1 MPSEKVDLIF
11 GGDPS
16 GAVNAAKKV
25 TEETNKV
32 AQSGKQASQNFEQI
46 SNGASQLV
54 ARVKKAALAVT
65 ALGAA
70 AYALVRPFK
79 RHVQEAEKLS
89 RALEISYEKAQE
101 LTIAEKEAGLAV
113 GSIREAI
120 EGIARAQAKG
130 IISPDLLKLG
140 LSFEQINKAKPDELF
155 DILSKKFSQGSLT
168 AKEFQSAVNIMGS
181 SGSQVILK
189 MAGNFEQFR
198 EIARNSGKIIANE
211 TFGKIIHES
220 EVFLGQIKS
229 LADEITQA
237 ITPFENFAQAVAGAF
252 SKINTVLEDI
262 RFGFLL
268 YVNYQKNLA
277 AGMEDLEAREAAAI
291 QSIETVMATRSRVEA
306 VKAARNVG
314 GGLQEERAEG
324 AVDLLEFLQG
334 RARGGGESEIS
345 SLQRVG
351 LAATAGE
358 AEGIRL
364 QRRQLVKADS
374 ILKQLQKQTI
384 ALETQL

>member
-1 MPSEKVDLIF
+1 MPTESVDIIF
-11 GGDPS
+11 KGDPS
-16 GAVNAAKKV
+16 DAVNSAKKV
-25 TEETNKV
+25 TEETNKIGK
-32 AQSGKQASQNFEQI
+32 SGKVASESFLQI
-46 SNGASQLV
+46 SSEISQI
-54 ARVKKAALAVT
+54 RGKIGKITLAIT
-65 ALGAA
+65 GLGAA
-70 AYALVRPFK
+70 AYALIRPFK
-79 RHVQEAEKLS
+79 RHVEEAEKLS

-120 EGIARAQAKG
+120 EGIAKAQSQG
-130 IISPDLLKLG
+130 IISPALLDLG
-140 LSFEQINKAKPDELF
+140 LSFEQINKAKPDQLF

-168 AKEFQSAVNIMGS
+168 AKQFQAAVDIMGS

-198 EIARNSGKIIANE
+198 DIARNSGKIIADE

-220 EVFLGQIKS
+220 EVFLAQIKN
-229 LADEITQA
+229 LADEITRA
-237 ITPFENFAQAVAGAF
+237 ITPFEDFAQAVAGSF

-306 VKAARNVG
+306 VKAARQIG
-314 GGLQEERAEG
+314 SGLDEERAQG
-324 AVDLLEFLQG
+324 AVDLLDFLES
-334 RARGGGESEIS
+334 RTRGSDSEIS

-351 LAATAGE
+351 LAGTAGE
-358 AEGIRL
+358 AESIKL
-364 QRRQLVKADS
+364 QRRQIVKADNI
-374 ILKQLQKQTI
+374 ILQLMRQTDVI
-384 ALETQL
+384 KNTL

>member
-1 MPSEKVDLIF
+1 MPTESVDIIF
-11 GGDPS
+11 KGDPS
-16 GAVNAAKKV
+16 DAVNAAKKV
-25 TEETNKV
+25 TEETNKIS
-32 AQSGKQASQNFEQI
+32 QSGNRASNSFTQI
-46 SNGASQLV
+46 GDGV
-54 ARVKKAALAVT
+54 ARIKNRIGQATLAIT
-65 ALGAA
+65 AFGAA
-70 AYALVRPFK
+70 AYALIRPFK
-79 RHVQEAEKLS
+79 RHVEEAEKLS

-120 EGIARAQAKG
+120 EGIARAQAQG
-130 IISPDLLKLG
+130 IISPALLDLG

-168 AKEFQSAVNIMGS
+168 AKQFQAAVDIMGS
-181 SGSQVILK
+181 AGSQVILK

-198 EIARNSGKIIANE
+198 DIARNSGKIIADE

-220 EVFLGQIKS
+220 EVFLAQIKS
-229 LADEITQA
+229 LADEITRA
-237 ITPFENFAQAVAGAF
+237 ITPFEDFAQAVAGSF

-306 VKAARNVG
+306 VKAARQIG
-314 GGLQEERAEG
+314 AGLDEERAQG
-324 AVDLLEFLQG
+324 AVDLLSFL
-334 RARGGGESEIS
+334 ESRTRTSDSEVS

-351 LAATAGE
+351 LAATGGE

-364 QRRQLVKADS
+364 QRRQLVKADD
-374 ILKQLQKQTI
+374 IVKKLAEQTDI
-384 ALETQL
+384 IIKKF

>member
-1 MPSEKVDLIF
+1 MPTESVDIIF
-11 GGDPS
+11 RGEPS
-16 GAVNAAKKV
+16 SAVNAAKKV
-25 TEETNKV
+25 TEETNKISK
-32 AQSGKQASQNFEQI
+32 SGNEASRSFSQI
-46 SNGASQLV
+46 GDGV
-54 ARVKKAALAVT
+54 ARIRNRIGQATLAIT
-65 ALGAA
+65 AFGAA
-70 AYALVRPFK
+70 AYALIRPFK
-79 RHVQEAEKLS
+79 RHVEEAEKLS

-120 EGIARAQAKG
+120 EGIARAQAQG
-130 IISPDLLKLG
+130 IISPALLDLG
-140 LSFEQINKAKPDELF
+140 LSFEQINQAKPDQLF

-168 AKEFQSAVNIMGS
+168 AKQFQAAVDIMGS
-181 SGSQVILK
+181 SGSEVILK

-198 EIARNSGKIIANE
+198 DIARNSGKIIADE

-220 EVFLGQIKS
+220 EVFLAQIKS
-229 LADEITQA
+229 LADEITKA
-237 ITPFENFAQAVAGAF
+237 ITPFEDFAQAVAGSF

-306 VKAARNVG
+306 VKNARQIG
-314 GGLQEERAEG
+314 AGLDEERAQG
-324 AVDLLEFLQG
+324 AVDLLDFL
-334 RARGGGESEIS
+334 ESRTRTADSEVS

-351 LAATAGE
+351 LAATGGE
-358 AEGIRL
+358 SEGIRL
-364 QRRQLVKADS
+364 QRRQLVKADN
-374 ILKQLQKQTI
+374 IINQLIRQTNVI
-384 ALETQL
+384 ETTL

>member
-1 MPSEKVDLIF
+1 MPTESVDIIF
-11 GGDPS
+11 KGDPS
-16 GAVNAAKKV
+16 DAVNAAKKV
-25 TEETNKV
+25 TEETNKIS
-32 AQSGKQASQNFEQI
+32 QSGNRASNSFTQI
-46 SNGASQLV
+46 GDGV
-54 ARVKKAALAVT
+54 ARIKNRIGQATLAIT
-65 ALGAA
+65 AFGAA
-70 AYALVRPFK
+70 AYALIRPFK
-79 RHVQEAEKLS
+79 RHVEEAEKLS

-120 EGIARAQAKG
+120 EGIARAQAQG
-130 IISPDLLKLG
+130 IISPALLDLG

-168 AKEFQSAVNIMGS
+168 AKQFQAAVDIMGS
-181 SGSQVILK
+181 AGSQVILK

-198 EIARNSGKIIANE
+198 DIARNSGKIIADE

-220 EVFLGQIKS
+220 EVFLAQIKS
-229 LADEITQA
+229 LADEITRA
-237 ITPFENFAQAVAGAF
+237 ITPFEDFAQAVAGSF

-306 VKAARNVG
+306 VKAARQIG
-314 GGLQEERAEG
+314 AGLDEERAQG
-324 AVDLLEFLQG
+324 AVDLLSFL
-334 RARGGGESEIS
+334 ESRTRTSDSEVS

-351 LAATAGE
+351 LAATGGE

-364 QRRQLVKADS
+364 QRRQLVKADD
-374 ILKQLQKQTI
+374 IVKKLAEQTDI
-384 ALETQL
+384 INKKF

>member
-1 MPSEKVDLIF
+1 MPTESVDIIF
-11 GGDPS
+11 KGDPS
-16 GAVNAAKKV
+16 EAVNAAKKV
-25 TEETNKV
+25 TEETNKIS
-32 AQSGKQASQNFEQI
+32 QSGNRASNSFTQI
-46 SNGASQLV
+46 GDGV
-54 ARVKKAALAVT
+54 ARIKNRIGQATLAIT
-65 ALGAA
+65 AFGAA
-70 AYALVRPFK
+70 AYALIRPFK
-79 RHVQEAEKLS
+79 RHVEEAEKLS

-120 EGIARAQAKG
+120 EGIARAQAQG
-130 IISPDLLKLG
+130 IISPALLDLG

-168 AKEFQSAVNIMGS
+168 AKQFQAAVDIMGS
-181 SGSQVILK
+181 AGSQVILK

-198 EIARNSGKIIANE
+198 DIARNSGKIIADE

-220 EVFLGQIKS
+220 EVFLAQIKS
-229 LADEITQA
+229 LADEITRA
-237 ITPFENFAQAVAGAF
+237 ITPFEDFAQAVAGSF

-306 VKAARNVG
+306 VKAARQIG
-314 GGLQEERAEG
+314 AGLDEERAQG
-324 AVDLLEFLQG
+324 AVDLLSFL
-334 RARGGGESEIS
+334 ESRTRTSDSEVS

-351 LAATAGE
+351 LAATGGE

-364 QRRQLVKADS
+364 QRRQLVKADD
-374 ILKQLQKQTI
+374 IVKKLAEQTDI
-384 ALETQL
+384 IIKKF